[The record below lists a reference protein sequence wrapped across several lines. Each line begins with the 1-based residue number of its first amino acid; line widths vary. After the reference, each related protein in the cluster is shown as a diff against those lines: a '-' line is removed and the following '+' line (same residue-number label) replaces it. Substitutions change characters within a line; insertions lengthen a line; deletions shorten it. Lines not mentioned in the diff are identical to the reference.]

1 MSARMTPVALASPA
15 RCVMLVLPPGE
26 ALLLSRAAAGEAMD
40 VREAARL
47 AELGKLLRDAALAS
61 VQS

>member
-40 VREAARL
+40 MREAERL

-61 VQS
+61 VKS

>member
-1 MSARMTPVALASPA
+1 MSARMIPVALASPA

-26 ALLLSRAAAGEAMD
+26 ALLLSRAAAGDAVDMH
-40 VREAARL
+40 EAARL
-47 AELGKLLRDAALAS
+47 VALGELLRDAAIKA